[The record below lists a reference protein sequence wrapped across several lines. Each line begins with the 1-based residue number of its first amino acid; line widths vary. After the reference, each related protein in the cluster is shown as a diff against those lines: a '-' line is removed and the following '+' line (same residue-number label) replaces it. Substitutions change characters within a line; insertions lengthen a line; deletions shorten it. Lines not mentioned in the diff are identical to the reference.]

1 LAVKAKVEAK
11 AESSKQAA
19 GAKAKPKA
27 DKSEKERQKRAN
39 ELEQTIADLEARL
52 NALSHQIETARAGDV
67 AALGTE
73 YAKVEREMQASID
86 EWGKIA
92 V

>member
-1 LAVKAKVEAK
+1 M
-11 AESSKQAA
+11 SKQIAA
-19 GAKAKPKA
+19 AKAKPKA

-39 ELEQTIADLEARL
+39 KLEQTIADLEARL
-52 NALSHQIETARAGDV
+52 TELSHQIEMAKAGDV

-73 YAKVEREMQASID
+73 YAKAEREMQTLID
-86 EWGKIA
+86 EWAKIA